1 MTKFIVKTSF
11 FNFDRRGNAKPVQ
24 SGTLLTESEFNGL
37 TSSKKS
43 KCEVYV
49 ANNDRNPYTEEEADA
64 LVLVYQEQGRTPESK
79 AYLMT
84 LIGDRHTEGSIDRS
98 LTQIQVLDN
107 THPLATEWNVSGVI
121 RQAALKAD
129 PVRFG

>member
-1 MTKFIVKTSF
+1 MTQFIVKSSF
-11 FNFDRRGNAKPVQ
+11 FNFDRRGNAKPVKA
-24 SGTLLTESEFNGL
+24 GVLLKESEFNGL
-37 TSSKKS
+37 TPSKKS

-49 ANNDRNPYTEEEADA
+49 GDRNLYTEEEADA

-84 LIGDRHTEGSIDRS
+84 LIGDRHTEGSVDRS
-98 LTQIQVLDN
+98 LTQLQVLDN
-107 THPLATEWNVSGVI
+107 THPLATEWNVSGII

-129 PVRFG
+129 PNRFG

>member
-1 MTKFIVKTSF
+1 MTQFIVKSSF
-11 FNFDRRGNAKPVQ
+11 FNFDRRGNAKPVKA
-24 SGTLLTESEFNGL
+24 GVLLKESEFNGL
-37 TSSKKS
+37 TPSKKS

-49 ANNDRNPYTEEEADA
+49 GDRNPYTEEEADA

-84 LIGDRHTEGSIDRS
+84 LIGDRHTEGSVDRS
-98 LTQIQVLDN
+98 LTQLQVLDN
-107 THPLATEWNVSGVI
+107 THPLATEWNVSGII

-129 PVRFG
+129 PNRFG